1 MDKAKISWSIKNVN
15 NTYDQ
20 TNDYYCGTYIK
31 GVNTI
36 SVDIRIWNNRY
47 GTSAVETANNIKL
60 FLSFSNQE
68 DNSLLKYIS
77 VATNSLQG
85 DITETVD
92 GATVTF
98 IDPINLS
105 GIANNGS
112 EQDNPNNF
120 IDMNITF
127 DYKGTLDLKNN
138 DFKNLFI
145 KVVY

>member
-31 GVNTI
+31 GINTI

-47 GTSAVETANNIKL
+47 GTAAVETANNIKL

-85 DITETVD
+85 DISETEN

-105 GIANNGS
+105 GSANNGS
-112 EQDNPNNF
+112 EQDSPNNF
-120 IDMNITF
+120 IDMNISF